1 MTTDGIMQGLGSMSG
16 LLIIISII
24 TVGMIMAIRNKKAK
38 FKEGRNKPKPET
50 QQKVES
56 QPERQPESNTEQKTN
71 DVDSLLEKLKEDVKQ
86 E

>member
-50 QQKVES
+50 KKYLKSVYI
-56 QPERQPESNTEQKTN
+56 
-71 DVDSLLEKLKEDVKQ
+71 LLIIIAAVGTILVLFL
-86 E
+86 

>member
-16 LLIIISII
+16 LLVIISII
-24 TVGMIMAIRNKKAK
+24 TVGMIMAIRNKKSK
-38 FKEGRNKPKPET
+38 FNEGRNKPKT

-56 QPERQPESNTEQKTN
+56 QSERQPESHTEQKTN
-71 DVDSLLEKLKEDVKQ
+71 DVDSLLEKLKEDVEK